1 MRSKHLFLV
10 IFCVALFFSCAAKSL
25 SAHKTLTSLNTD
37 SEKIAAHPRLLL
49 KQGEEKKINAL
60 IQKNPGMFLVHQAI
74 IDDANKII
82 DKNQIIKTNWKD
94 KSEEIIN
101 NYLPTKNTVTILMTS
116 GASCP
121 DTVVE
126 SVIRKIA
133 GYYNV
138 EDALE
143 EVIQFWQS
151 PN

>member
-1 MRSKHLFLV
+1 
-10 IFCVALFFSCAAKSL
+10 
-25 SAHKTLTSLNTD
+25 
-37 SEKIAAHPRLLL
+37 
-49 KQGEEKKINAL
+49 
-60 IQKNPGMFLVHQAI
+60 
-74 IDDANKII
+74 
-82 DKNQIIKTNWKD
+82 
-94 KSEEIIN
+94 
-101 NYLPTKNTVTILMTS
+101 LMTS

-133 GYYNV
+133 GYYKV